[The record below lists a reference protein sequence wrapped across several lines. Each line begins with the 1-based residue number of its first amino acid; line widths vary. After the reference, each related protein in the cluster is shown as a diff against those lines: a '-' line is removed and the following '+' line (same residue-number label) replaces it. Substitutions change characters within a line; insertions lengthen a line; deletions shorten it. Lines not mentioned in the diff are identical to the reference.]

1 MKIDKA
7 EKLNGQFE
15 GEMEHKMKEVM
26 EHNSELEKEIVSLK
40 EFKNLKNQNDEL
52 ENQITQLSK
61 ELKQNDEL
69 EK

>member
-1 MKIDKA
+1 
-7 EKLNGQFE
+7 
-15 GEMEHKMKEVM
+15 MEHKMKKVM

>member
-1 MKIDKA
+1 
-7 EKLNGQFE
+7 
-15 GEMEHKMKEVM
+15 MEHKMKEVM